1 MTNDLEIAKLHGL
14 GNDFLVVFD
23 HIADNART
31 QLARTLC
38 DRHRGIGADGL
49 LFAQRGAQASQWSMI
64 LHNADGTRA
73 EMSGNG
79 IRCFAHAIIR
89 HEATT
94 LPCNLDVETD
104 GGHRFIV
111 IEPDPQGNTDM
122 VWATVSMGHPLAGPS
137 IPETGR
143 PDVADD
149 TRMMTWDLG
158 NPHLVIEVDEP
169 SRIDPALHGPH
180 WEALFP
186 EGMNVHF
193 VHATSSTTIDM
204 VTWER
209 GAGVTQACGTGA
221 TATALSARNW
231 GLVGDETQVYMPGG
245 SVHVTMTDAMPTLR
259 GPSQW
264 IADAKVHV

>member
-1 MTNDLEIAKLHGL
+1 MANDLEISKLHGL

-23 HIADNART
+23 HIADNARV
-31 QLARTLC
+31 QLATSLC
-38 DRHRGIGADGL
+38 DRHRGLGADGL
-49 LFAQRGAQASQWSMI
+49 LFARRGEQAHQWSMI

-89 HEATT
+89 HEATA
-94 LPCNLDVETD
+94 LPTNLEVETD
-104 GGHRFIV
+104 GGLRSLT
-111 IEPDPQGNTDM
+111 IEPDQQENADI
-122 VWATVSMGHPLAGPS
+122 VWATVSMGSPMAGPS
-137 IPETGR
+137 VPVTGR
-143 PDVADD
+143 PDLAES

-169 SRIDPALHGPH
+169 SRIDPAVHGPR

-193 VHATSSTTIDM
+193 VHATSSHTIDM

-231 GLVGDETQVYMPGG
+231 GLVGDETQVRMPGG
-245 SVHVTMTDAMPTLR
+245 SVHVNMTGATPTLR